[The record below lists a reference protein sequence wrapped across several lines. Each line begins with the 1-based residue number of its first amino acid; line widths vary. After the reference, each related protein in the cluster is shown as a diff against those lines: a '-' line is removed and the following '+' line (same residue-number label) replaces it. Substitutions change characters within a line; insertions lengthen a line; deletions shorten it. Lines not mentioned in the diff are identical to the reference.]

1 MSHLQ
6 SPISPPIPHLRRQG
20 AATQLIVDGRPFI
33 MLAGEIHNSSSSNLA
48 YMEQVWDKLAALH
61 CNTALVPVSWELIEP
76 EEGRYDFGLVDGLIE
91 AARRRNLRLVPL
103 WFGTW
108 KNATATYVPG
118 WVKTNLARFPRA
130 QAIAGRNG
138 NHLSALGTESCAA
151 DARAFAALMR
161 HIRQIDGEDHTVIM
175 VQVENETGILGAPRD
190 HCSLAEAAFAAPV
203 PAELTRYLQAH
214 SEALVPELRA
224 AWDAAATHSG
234 AWAQVFG
241 NVADEAFMAWH
252 IGRYVDEVTAA
263 GQAEYAL
270 PMYANAWLVQHE
282 FQAPGQYPSGGPV
295 SRMLNV
301 WQCAA
306 PHINLCAPDIYL
318 PDFAGI
324 CKSYTQAGNALFIP
338 EAHHDETAGAHGFY
352 AVGQYDALGF
362 SPFGIESMNAAET
375 EVYTEANRLLADMMP
390 LLCAAQGTGN
400 MVGVLQGDELGG
412 EVILGGYTLR
422 IKFSQ

>member
-1 MSHLQ
+1 
-6 SPISPPIPHLRRQG
+6 
-20 AATQLIVDGRPFI
+20 
-33 MLAGEIHNSSSSNLA
+33 
-48 YMEQVWDKLAALH
+48 
-61 CNTALVPVSWELIEP
+61 
-76 EEGRYDFGLVDGLIE
+76 
-91 AARRRNLRLVPL
+91 
-103 WFGTW
+103 
-108 KNATATYVPG
+108 
-118 WVKTNLARFPRA
+118 
-130 QAIAGRNG
+130 
-138 NHLSALGTESCAA
+138 
-151 DARAFAALMR
+151 MR

-400 MVGVLQGDELGG
+400 MVGVLQGDELVS

-422 IKFSQ
+422 IRFSRERAPGRMPGAGLIIANAPDEFIVAGHGFGVDFSPLMGAESMVDFLWLYEGDYRQGQWIPGRRLNGDEYALRLPERASVQRARVYRYE